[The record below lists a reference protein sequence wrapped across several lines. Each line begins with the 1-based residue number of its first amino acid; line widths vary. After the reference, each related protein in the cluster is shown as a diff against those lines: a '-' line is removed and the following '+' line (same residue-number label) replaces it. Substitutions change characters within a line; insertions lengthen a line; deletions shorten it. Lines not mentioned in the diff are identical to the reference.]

1 MALTKISTAMWNSVP
16 HHDTHDFNVDD
27 VLYVD
32 VSANRVG
39 IGTTSPTVKLEINPS
54 SGDADLILSSNG
66 TQTLRLDQNSIRTT
80 TTNNLTLF
88 TNGNSN
94 QLMLHSG
101 GNVGIGVSPVRKL
114 DVDSGT
120 SSDIV
125 RFGNDSG
132 SMTFG
137 QTTSLTSLDLATS
150 NAYRIRQGAST
161 PFYINTSGNVGIG
174 TTNPSATLDVE
185 GSAHIGPS
193 GYQSYFTNSVG
204 NNSAIITSSTGNME
218 LRGTSTDYYH
228 LFLKQ
233 GGNVG
238 IGTNNPTNGKLQ
250 IDSTTNQISIETG
263 TAGNGRLHIGHF
275 SNGTFIGTYGDD
287 GGVADVIRFGTHSGD
302 ERMRITSGGTIEIP
316 NQNAINEIQFTG
328 SQYTNIYSQSTAG
341 FDIGT
346 NSVSGTS
353 YLRLLTEG
361 VERMRINSSGN
372 VTANVDM
379 RAPIFY
385 DSDNTGYYGNF
396 ADRSIIN
403 SLQLGNASSDTTNLK
418 LDVQGN
424 MAIRGTNGLYY
435 GVTTNNY
442 GSWTT
447 RMYANGSTQYFNA
460 QQFIF
465 DNQGYGSTT
474 FATINANGIYAPI
487 FYDSNDTSYYINPNG
502 GSNVKANFTIQ
513 DNGSSSPLLDI
524 QADDA
529 GPWAIRLYRDDLGT
543 GPQVYASNANEWY
556 FNHTVAAGTTIRANG
571 DARAPI
577 FYDSDNTGYYVNPQS
592 FSNLGSIKLNE
603 VISSSDV
610 GDARIGRNY
619 AYNTLELKGYGAEMM
634 IGAGNTALHIN
645 YRYCNNTANT
655 SQTPQDWYWKAGTST
670 TYSNHYWGNGYGL
683 SSLRAPIFYDH
694 DNTSYYVDPNGT
706 SNINYLNGNGK
717 QIFNTT
723 DTYLRINQSNA
734 FSNGIWLGSS
744 NILQG
749 SDKYIAAG
757 SNGGTTTSRVYIYG
771 GTYNGSN
778 IIKIDGSNGR
788 IETVADSM
796 RAPIFYDSDNTAYY
810 MNYYG
815 GGALRGNFEFAAN
828 TTSTSYQYASIE
840 LRESN
845 FTANGTATPPFI
857 SFHWGGVVASSIAIE
872 SSGRIAIRNNPGT
885 GYENFIAATISA
897 TGDVIAYSSS
907 DERLKDNQKN
917 IDNALE
923 KVESLNGIEFDWN
936 NKQDTFTGHDVGV
949 IAQEVEKVLP
959 EIVNTRDTGYK
970 AVKYEKLV
978 PLLIEAIKELSEKV
992 KILENK

>member
-32 VSANRVG
+32 VSANKVG

-238 IGTNNPTNGKLQ
+238 IGTDNPTNGKLQ

-263 TAGNGRLHIGHF
+263 TAGDGRLHIGHF

-577 FYDSDNTGYYVNPQS
+577 FYDSDNTGYYVNPASTSTLSSLDIKSVQRWYRSGNNAHQRVDARLDGTDQARMHWYGKNDADSTVNFKHAWYDGGSYINVTAASDFVYFQETSGTVSVQADGSMRAPIFYDSNNTTAYLNPQS

-694 DNTSYYVDPNGT
+694 NNTSYYVDPAST
-706 SNINYLNGNGK
+706 SNLNTVSHNGLSMTDGTAIDQLKTYTVSLQLATSWIDTGINGSDLSSGVY
-717 QIFNTT
+717 IFSLFAADSGVGGGHYSETYAGIISWYGDNTNSTVT
-723 DTYLRINQSNA
+723 DEIIISSRSGHAPNAGDIQLRIKRTSSADPNDLILQIKANYNA
-734 FSNGIWLGSS
+734 SGSS
-744 NILQG
+744 N
-749 SDKYIAAG
+749 Y
-757 SNGGTTTSRVYIYG
+757 
-771 GTYNGSN
+771 
-778 IIKIDGSNGR
+778 
-788 IETVADSM
+788 
-796 RAPIFYDSDNTAYY
+796 
-810 MNYYG
+810 
-815 GGALRGNFEFAAN
+815 
-828 TTSTSYQYASIE
+828 
-840 LRESN
+840 
-845 FTANGTATPPFI
+845 
-857 SFHWGGVVASSIAIE
+857 
-872 SSGRIAIRNNPGT
+872 
-885 GYENFIAATISA
+885 
-897 TGDVIAYSSS
+897 
-907 DERLKDNQKN
+907 
-917 IDNALE
+917 
-923 KVESLNGIEFDWN
+923 
-936 NKQDTFTGHDVGV
+936 TFKFRRM
-949 IAQEVEKVLP
+949 I
-959 EIVNTRDTGYK
+959 
-970 AVKYEKLV
+970 
-978 PLLIEAIKELSEKV
+978 
-992 KILENK
+992 